1 VRSLALSWLEL
12 AGWFGLA
19 LVWLSQ
25 GRSLVLW
32 WQLAAIWAG
41 FAVLGLLTRHLG
53 GAHSLLLPAALL
65 VGLGW
70 IFLYRLRLEWAA
82 HQFSGFVVGLAAY
95 CVGLMGNWAASRT
108 KYVFGVL
115 AAALLIGTLLFG
127 VWVGGAKA
135 WLALGPYRFQ
145 PVEFA
150 RVLLILFVVRYLV
163 ENKPLLRLGGGWAA
177 AKYWGPLALF
187 MGCILLLLAVQ
198 RDLGPALLLFTVYCI
213 LSGLVVPARKLLAAY
228 SGLAFAGIGVG
239 LLLFPHLRIRMTA
252 WLHPWE
258 HAEGAGYQILQG
270 LFALNSGKVLGRGI
284 GAGMGEL
291 IPEVHTDFL
300 FALVGE
306 ELGFAGALSLLSL
319 YLIMAFIGLRLADH
333 TSDPIEKYTAVGIV
347 LLWSVQVFMVVGG
360 IIRLVPLT
368 GMTLPFVSYGS
379 SSLVA
384 QMWMLGILASVGRV
398 RAR

>member
-1 VRSLALSWLEL
+1 MRSLALSWLEL

-127 VWVGGAKA
+127 VWVGEAGLACPGTVSLSTGRVCPGAADPVCRALSRRKQTSA
-135 WLALGPYRFQ
+135 SFRRRMGRCQILGALGAVHGLHLAAPGCAEG
-145 PVEFA
+145 PGA
-150 RVLLILFVVRYLV
+150 
-163 ENKPLLRLGGGWAA
+163 GAA
-177 AKYWGPLALF
+177 A
-187 MGCILLLLAVQ
+187 
-198 RDLGPALLLFTVYCI
+198 VYCLLHTI
-213 LSGLVVPARKLLAAY
+213 GTRGACRKLLAAY

-239 LLLFPHLRIRMTA
+239 LPLFPHLRIRMTA

-258 HAEGAGYQILQG
+258 HAEGAGIR
-270 LFALNSGKVLGRGI
+270 SCRVC
-284 GAGMGEL
+284 
-291 IPEVHTDFL
+291 
-300 FALVGE
+300 
-306 ELGFAGALSLLSL
+306 SL
-319 YLIMAFIGLRLADH
+319 
-333 TSDPIEKYTAVGIV
+333 
-347 LLWSVQVFMVVGG
+347 
-360 IIRLVPLT
+360 
-368 GMTLPFVSYGS
+368 
-379 SSLVA
+379 
-384 QMWMLGILASVGRV
+384 
-398 RAR
+398 